1 MHIRLLTILL
11 AALLTLGE
19 GTLQMLARTPE
30 PAKGPEEVIAYIGQ
44 TGAELRQTLNGG
56 EGPWIFHKED
66 AGGYAFRLEGVDCLF
81 SFSGEELDYGRS
93 PDEARCV
100 KVELPLPDGEIT
112 PLEERLEVLFA
123 YEEYEDGSGGPGC
136 FFAADME
143 KRLMYYVELWDDG
156 GEGQFWLTIL
166 YMNDE
171 NYRALTEIGKEK
183 AKG

>member
-1 MHIRLLTILL
+1 MHIRLLAVLL

-19 GTLQMLARTPE
+19 GTLQTRARTPE
-30 PAKGPEEVIAYIGQ
+30 PAKAPEEAIAYIGQ

-56 EGPWIFHKED
+56 EEPWIFHGED
-66 AGGYAFRLEGVDCLF
+66 AGGYAFCLEGVDCLF
-81 SFSGEELDYGRS
+81 SFSGEELDYGQS

-100 KVELPLPDGEIT
+100 KVELPLPDGEI
-112 PLEERLEVLFA
+112 PLEERLGIFFTYA
-123 YEEYEDGSGGPGC
+123 EYEDGSGGPGC

-156 GEGQFWLTIL
+156 REGQLWLTIL
-166 YMNDE
+166 YMNDD
-171 NYRALTEIGKEK
+171 NYRALTEIGKEE